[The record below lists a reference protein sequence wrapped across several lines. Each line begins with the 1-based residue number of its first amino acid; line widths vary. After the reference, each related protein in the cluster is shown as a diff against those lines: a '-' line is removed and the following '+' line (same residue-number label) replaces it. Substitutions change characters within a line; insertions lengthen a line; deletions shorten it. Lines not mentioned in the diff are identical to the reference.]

1 MNCDNCAKMQVLMG
15 GGGYLIALNDHLLTS
30 RCLLQHRG
38 VDVIQ
43 TSRFIVLKRC
53 ALRTAS
59 TAPLTGRVF

>member
-1 MNCDNCAKMQVLMG
+1 MISFDNYAKMQVLM

-38 VDVIQ
+38 VDVTQ